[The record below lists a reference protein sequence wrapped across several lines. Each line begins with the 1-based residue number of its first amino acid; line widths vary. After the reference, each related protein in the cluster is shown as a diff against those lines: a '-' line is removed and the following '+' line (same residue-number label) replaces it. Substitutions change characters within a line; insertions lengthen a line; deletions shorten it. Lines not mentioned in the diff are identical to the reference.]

1 MAVFFCVGFVTQY
14 SRMRR
19 ERQYFFCVAT
29 WGMWYFSHVNTI
41 ARSDWVIVPRTM
53 RGEKA

>member
-14 SRMRR
+14 SPMRR